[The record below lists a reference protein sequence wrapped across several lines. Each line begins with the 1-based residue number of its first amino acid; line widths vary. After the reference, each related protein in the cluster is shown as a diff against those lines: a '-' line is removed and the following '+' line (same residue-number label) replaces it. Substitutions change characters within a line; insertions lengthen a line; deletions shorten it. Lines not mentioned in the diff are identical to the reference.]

1 MAERVL
7 GILAE
12 FEDQDRLLDA
22 ARAARKDGYRGL
34 DAFTPFPI
42 EGMDEVLRIRD
53 HRIGWMSVIG
63 GFAGFFG
70 MLLVQL
76 YVNAD
81 FPLDVGGRPILAWPA
96 FFVVDFEIMVL
107 GAVLT
112 PVIGMFYLDGLPQLY
127 HPLFSTPRF
136 SLASDDRFFLY
147 IDAADP
153 KFDREETRGFLRS
166 LDPATVEEVIE

>member
-1 MAERVL
+1 MADALL
-7 GILAE
+7 GMLAE

-22 ARAARKDGYRGL
+22 ARAARSEGYRNL
-34 DAFTPFPI
+34 DAFTPFPV
-42 EGMDEVLRIRD
+42 EGMTEVLRIRD

-63 GFAGFFG
+63 GLAGFFG

-81 FPLDVGGRPILAWPA
+81 YPLDVGGRPIFAWPA
-96 FFVVDFEIMVL
+96 FVVVDFEIMIL

-112 PVIGMFYLDGLPQLY
+112 PVIGMFWLDGLPKLY

-147 IDAADP
+147 VDAADP
-153 KFDREETRGFLRS
+153 KFDKDRTRAFLRS
-166 LDPATVEEVIE
+166 LKPEAVEEVLE

>member
-1 MAERVL
+1 MVEKPL

-12 FEDQDRLLDA
+12 FDNQDRLLDA
-22 ARAARKDGYRGL
+22 AKAARNEGYRSL
-34 DAFTPFPI
+34 DAFTPFPV
-42 EGMDEVLRIRD
+42 EGMSEVLRIRD
-53 HRIGWMSVIG
+53 HRIGWLSVIG

-70 MLLVQL
+70 MLLIQL

-112 PVIGMFYLDGLPQLY
+112 PVIGMFWLDGLPRLY

-147 IDAADP
+147 VDSADP
-153 KFDREETRGFLRS
+153 KFDAGKTSDFLRS
-166 LDPATVEEVIE
+166 LDPATVEEVLE